1 MVRVFWTPAAHEY
14 RPDLVSND
22 NRCKIDMTMNAWVL
36 SLLVLMLA
44 VVALLLFQRSLRL
57 QARLKRLSRTAQ
69 SKHNYYQNLES
80 HHKDASDLRQ
90 RTEENLRGYLHLMDT
105 LINTIPSP
113 IFFKDASGTF
123 RGCNKAFA
131 QNILGLTRDHIIG
144 RQAAELA
151 PEVSEDLVACLKRSG
166 ANACAFEA
174 EIPCA
179 DGRRR
184 DFLFTIAR
192 VAGDGKESGGSVG
205 MMQDLT
211 EKNRAARDR
220 AQKEKFQ
227 GVLETAGA
235 VCHELNQPLQV
246 ISGYAE
252 LMMVELD
259 EGDAHHKLAE
269 QVLEQVE
276 RIADITAKLQK
287 ITRYKT
293 VDYGRHAKI
302 IDIHQSS
309 ED

>member
-1 MVRVFWTPAAHEY
+1 MVT
-14 RPDLVSND
+14 NN
-22 NRCKIDMTMNAWVL
+22 NRCEMGMTMNAWVL
-36 SLLVLMLA
+36 GLLVLLLTA
-44 VVALLLFQRSLRL
+44 VALLLFQQTLRL
-57 QARLKRLSRTAQ
+57 QARLKRLSHTAQ
-69 SKHNYYQNLES
+69 SKHKYYQNLEC
-80 HHKDASDLRQ
+80 HHKDESDLRQ
-90 RTEENLRGYLHLMDT
+90 RTEENLRGYLRLMDT

-113 IFFKDASGTF
+113 IFFKDAGGTF
-123 RGCNKAFA
+123 RGCNQAFA

-144 RQAAELA
+144 RQAEELS
-151 PEVSEDLVACLKRSG
+151 PEVPDDLVACLKRSG
-166 ANACAFEA
+166 VNARAFEA

-192 VAGDGKESGGSVG
+192 VAGDGKENGGSVG

-211 EKNRAARDR
+211 EKNHAARDR

-252 LMMVELD
+252 LMMVELN

-276 RIADITAKLQK
+276 RIADITGKLQK

-302 IDIHQSS
+302 IDIHQAS